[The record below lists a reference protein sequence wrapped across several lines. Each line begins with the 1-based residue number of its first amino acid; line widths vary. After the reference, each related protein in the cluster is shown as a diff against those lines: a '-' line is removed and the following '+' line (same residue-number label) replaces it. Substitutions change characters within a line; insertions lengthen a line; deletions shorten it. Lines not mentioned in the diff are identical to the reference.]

1 MKTGPCCDKSA
12 GQQGSSPQT
21 RGWTLR
27 IGFSSQFGF
36 LVPADA
42 GMAPLLVSWWV
53 GSGRS
58 SPRLRGWPGRAE
70 QEGPGKIASPCTRR
84 YTPDNA
90 KAPDLAM
97 FSLVRGLSLWGE

>member
-1 MKTGPCCDKSA
+1 MEEMSVVVPLG
-12 GQQGSSPQT
+12 
-21 RGWTLR
+21 
-27 IGFSSQFGF
+27 
-36 LVPADA
+36 PADA
-42 GMAPLLVSWWV
+42 GMAPLLVSRWV

-58 SPRLRGWPGRAE
+58 SPRLRGRAE
-70 QEGPGKIASPCTRR
+70 QEGPGKISSPCTRW

>member
-1 MKTGPCCDKSA
+1 MS
-12 GQQGSSPQT
+12 SSPQT
-21 RGWTLR
+21 RGWPAWPLR
-27 IGFSSQFGF
+27 LRPTGR

-70 QEGPGKIASPCTRR
+70 QEGPGKIASPCTRW